1 MQYVQ
6 KNNDIIQVATGEIRA
21 RVIMLNVEATRFGI
35 MYGVVNEMSEEEIA
49 HYVDTYSGMN
59 GIYASEEL
67 AIAHAMASM
76 QPVPTPFAVA
86 ADHYE
91 AIYQQSGYARQIAG
105 ETPEMAHAHH
115 EAIEAVESAYR
126 DDNGTLLAAL
136 CFNQFKGTCKQAQ
149 QVLGDLFTHTLPD
162 DIKDGITYIAEY
174 ASRFDENAA
183 LIHHNFRQSAKW
195 WFQHKFDVPQ
205 KHWALFIVYGG

>member
-6 KNNDIIQVATGEIRA
+6 KNNDIISVQTGEIRA
-21 RVIMLNVEATRFGI
+21 RIVMLNTEEVRFGI
-35 MYGVVNEMSEEEIA
+35 MYGVINEMDRDEILD
-49 HYVDTYSGMN
+49 YVASYSGVN
-59 GIYASEEL
+59 GVFETFESAM
-67 AIAHAMASM
+67 AHAMASM
-76 QPVPTPFAVA
+76 QPVPTPFA

-115 EAIEAVESAYR
+115 EAIEAVENAYR
-126 DDNGTLLAAL
+126 DDNGDLLAAF

-149 QVLGDLFTHTLPD
+149 QVLGDLFTHALPD
-162 DIKDGITYIAEY
+162 DIKDAITYINEY
-174 ASRFDENAA
+174 ASRFDEKAA

-205 KHWALFIVYGG
+205 KHWALFI